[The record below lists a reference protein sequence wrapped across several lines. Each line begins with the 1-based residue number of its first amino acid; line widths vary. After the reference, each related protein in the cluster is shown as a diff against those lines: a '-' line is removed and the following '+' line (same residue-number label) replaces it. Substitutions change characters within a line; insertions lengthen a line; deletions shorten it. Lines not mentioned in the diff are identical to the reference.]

1 MVSFFLFTQ
10 TMASEQ
16 TRERELRPMM
26 QIRDNYEK
34 VVLTADRTFENSAD
48 EIKVVNL
55 IDWLLD
61 YIYEPL
67 AFAVKNIRRYSL
79 YRQLYLR

>member
-48 EIKVVNL
+48 GIKIVNL
-55 IDWLLD
+55 IGRLLD
-61 YIYEPL
+61 
-67 AFAVKNIRRYSL
+67 
-79 YRQLYLR
+79 